1 MSASVR
7 LGARPVAL
15 LLLCCL
21 VWGLNQVAIK
31 VSVAGVS
38 PLLGAGLRSLV
49 ATGLV
54 WLWCRARGEPLFRR
68 DGTGAYGLLIGL
80 MFASEVALIYWGLA
94 YTTASRSVIFL
105 YSAPF
110 FVALGAHHFIPGE
123 RLTRRRTAGL
133 VLAFAG
139 LCLACADALS
149 LPSRRELWGDMLELA
164 AGLLWGA
171 TTVVLKVGVVLKVAV
186 VLKKGG
192 RVPLTPPRMLFY
204 QLAISSVALIG
215 ASLAVREA
223 GVVSASAPVLA
234 ALAYQA
240 VIVAFASYLAWFWLL
255 RRYPASDLAPYLF
268 WTPLFGVLAG
278 WALLGDPLSGS
289 LGAAAALIALG
300 IYLVNRQRYSAPT
313 V

>member
-1 MSASVR
+1 VAPGLERVSPSGR
-7 LGARPVAL
+7 LGVLPVAL

-38 PLLGAGLRSLV
+38 PLLGAGLRSLM
-49 ATGLV
+49 AAALV
-54 WLWCRARGEPLFRR
+54 WIWCWIRGEPLFRR

-80 MFASEVALIYWGLA
+80 MFAAEVALIYWGLA

-110 FVALGAHHFIPGE
+110 FVALGAHRYIPGE

-139 LCLACADALS
+139 LCLAFADALY
-149 LPSRRELWGDMLELA
+149 LPSRRELLGDVLELG
-164 AGLLWGA
+164 AGFLWGA
-171 TTVVLKVGVVLKVAV
+171 TTVVLKNA
-186 VLKKGG
+186 
-192 RVPLTPPRMLFY
+192 RVSLTPPRMLFY
-204 QLAISSVALIG
+204 QLAISTVALIG
-215 ASLAVREA
+215 ASLALREA
-223 GVVSASAPVLA
+223 GVVAPTGPVLA

-255 RRYPASDLAPYLF
+255 RRHPASALAPHLF

-278 WALLGDPLSGS
+278 WALLGDPLSAN
-289 LGAAAALIALG
+289 LGAAAALIAVG
-300 IYLVNRQRYSAPT
+300 IYLVNR
-313 V
+313 

>member
-1 MSASVR
+1 MAAGLTRVSRSGR
-7 LGARPVAL
+7 LGALPVAL

-54 WLWCRARGEPLFRR
+54 WLWCRVRGEPLVRR

-80 MFASEVALIYWGLA
+80 MFAAEVALIYWGLA

-110 FVALGAHHFIPGE
+110 FVALGAHRYIPGE

-133 VLAFAG
+133 VLAFTG

-149 LPSRRELWGDMLELA
+149 LPSRRELFGDMLELA

-171 TTVVLKVGVVLKVAV
+171 TTVLLKQGV

-192 RVPLTPPRMLFY
+192 RVALTPPRMLFY
-204 QLAISSVALIG
+204 QVAVSSVALIG
-215 ASLAVREA
+215 ASLALREP
-223 GVVSASAPVLA
+223 GVVAPTAPVLA

-255 RRYPASDLAPYLF
+255 RRYPASDLAPHLF

-278 WALLGDPLSGS
+278 WVLLGDPLSGN
-289 LGAAAALIALG
+289 LGAAAVLIAVG
-300 IYLVNRQRYSAPT
+300 IYLVNR
-313 V
+313 

>member
-1 MSASVR
+1 VSGSGR
-7 LGARPVAL
+7 LGALPVAL

-31 VSVAGVS
+31 VSVAGIS

-49 ATGLV
+49 AAALV
-54 WLWCRARGEPLFRR
+54 WLWCSARGEALFRR
-68 DGTGAYGLLIGL
+68 DGTGTYGLLIGL
-80 MFASEVALIYWGLA
+80 MFAGEFALMYWGLA

-110 FVALGAHHFIPGE
+110 FVALGAHRYIPGE
-123 RLTRRRTAGL
+123 RLTRGRIAGL

-139 LCLACADALS
+139 LCLACADALY
-149 LPSRRELWGDMLELA
+149 LPSGRELFGDMLELA

-171 TTVVLKVGVVLKVAV
+171 STV

-204 QLAISSVALIG
+204 QLAVSSVALIG
-215 ASLAVREA
+215 ASRALREA
-223 GVVSASAPVLA
+223 GVVAPTAPVLA

-255 RRYPASDLAPYLF
+255 GRYPASDLAPYLF

-278 WALLGDPLSGS
+278 WVLLGDPLSGN
-289 LGAAAALIALG
+289 LGAAAVLIALG
-300 IYLVNRQRYSAPT
+300 IYLVNR
-313 V
+313 

>member
-1 MSASVR
+1 MSGSGR
-7 LGARPVAL
+7 LGALPVAL

-31 VSVAGVS
+31 MSGAGVS

-49 ATGLV
+49 AAALV
-54 WLWCRARGEPLFRR
+54 WLWCGIRGEPLFRR

-80 MFASEVALIYWGLA
+80 LFAAEVALIYWGLA
-94 YTTASRSVIFL
+94 FTTASRSVIFL

-110 FVALGAHHFIPGE
+110 FVALGAHRYIPGE
-123 RLTRRRTAGL
+123 RLTRRRIAGL

-139 LCLACADALS
+139 LCLACADALY
-149 LPSRRELWGDMLELA
+149 LPSRRELFGDMLELA
-164 AGLLWGA
+164 AGFLWGA
-171 TTVVLKVGVVLKVAV
+171 TTVVIKM
-186 VLKKGG
+186 GG
-192 RVPLTPPRMLFY
+192 RVPLSPPRMLFY

-215 ASLAVREA
+215 ASLALREP
-223 GVVSASAPVLA
+223 GVVAATAPVLA

-255 RRYPASDLAPYLF
+255 RRYPASDLAPHLF

-278 WALLGDPLSGS
+278 WALLGDPLSGN
-289 LGAAAALIALG
+289 LGAAAVLIAVG
-300 IYLVNRQRYSAPT
+300 IYLVNR
-313 V
+313 

>member
-1 MSASVR
+1 MSGAGR
-7 LGARPVAL
+7 LGALPVAL

-31 VSVAGVS
+31 VSVAGIS

-49 ATGLV
+49 AAALV
-54 WLWCRARGEPLFRR
+54 WLWGWARGEALFRR
-68 DGTGAYGLLIGL
+68 DGTGTYGLLIGL
-80 MFASEVALIYWGLA
+80 MFAAEFALMYWGLA

-110 FVALGAHHFIPGE
+110 FVALGAHRYIPGE
-123 RLTRRRTAGL
+123 RLTRGRVAGL

-139 LCLACADALS
+139 LCLASADALY
-149 LPSRRELWGDMLELA
+149 LPSGRELFGDMLELA

-171 TTVVLKVGVVLKVAV
+171 TTVVLK
-186 VLKKGG
+186 KGS

-204 QLAISSVALIG
+204 QLAVSSVALIG
-215 ASLAVREA
+215 ASLALREP
-223 GVVSASAPVLA
+223 GVVAPTAPVLA

-278 WALLGDPLSGS
+278 WVLLGDPLSGN
-289 LGAAAALIALG
+289 LGAAAVLIALG
-300 IYLVNRQRYSAPT
+300 IYLVNR
-313 V
+313 